1 METLNTRVTI
11 YFLNKYNFLFEKKAK
26 YWILNLKMDNLEISE
41 EVKKILNEEP
51 LLREEFDIVKNSL
64 EVISDNFSKKD
75 FELNYEKYLEFL
87 DFLSEIATLPK
98 NKNSTW

>member
-1 METLNTRVTI
+1 MKKVKITTQNLNTGR
-11 YFLNKYNFLFEKKAK
+11 
-26 YWILNLKMDNLEISE
+26 
-41 EVKKILNEEP
+41 
-51 LLREEFDIVKNSL
+51 NSL
-64 EVISDNFSKKD
+64 EIISDNFSKKD